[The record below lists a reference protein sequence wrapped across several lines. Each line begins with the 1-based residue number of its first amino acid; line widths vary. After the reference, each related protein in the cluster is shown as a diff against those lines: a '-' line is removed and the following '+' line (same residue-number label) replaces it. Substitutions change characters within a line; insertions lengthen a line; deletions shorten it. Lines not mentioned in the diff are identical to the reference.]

1 VIAGPSIVHTPVA
14 VALTSI
20 ADVGLLVATTKS
32 SRLAD
37 IDEARYTLQAMNL
50 TALGVIFLQP
60 PKRKSE
66 AESTDGETR
75 KDEVA
80 AAS

>member
-1 VIAGPSIVHTPVA
+1 
-14 VALTSI
+14 
-20 ADVGLLVATTKS
+20 
-32 SRLAD
+32 
-37 IDEARYTLQAMNL
+37 MNL